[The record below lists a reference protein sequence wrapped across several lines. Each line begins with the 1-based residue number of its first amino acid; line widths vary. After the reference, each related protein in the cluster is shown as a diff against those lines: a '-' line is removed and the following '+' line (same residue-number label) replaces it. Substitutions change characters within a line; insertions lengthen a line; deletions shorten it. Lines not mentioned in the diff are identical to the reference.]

1 MATIRHSLQRDVF
14 EPTEERLVG
23 VLYVTKPGKKK
34 KTSFLCATI
43 NKEKPVYATIHQ
55 VKKTD
60 KDAYKK
66 KSSWPLRELQV
77 VDGRDENKDTAELD
91 LTFDRVY
98 KWVANSTPD
107 KHSFIQVLW
116 KLCCRYLPKQKP
128 QFINIPTEL
137 IEENTDLTESRDANT
152 SALDTMDAVLEE
164 EGDYQALSE
173 REQLDLERLMEQCDS
188 AVSNAEAFAE
198 QLSRDLSVLDGA
210 NIHTMMASEAQVEAL
225 MGMIDAAYTEAEKI
239 EERLDSYDEIL
250 QHVKDSIEKMADKN
264 TSIEQTNANNCRL
277 LEVLDHLIGQLDL
290 PRGYAR
296 DLVEADLNKAGSL
309 AQAIQVAEAL
319 QAVLSAPIPPH
330 LTQLQAV
337 QDERKRF
344 DKLRARFSQVVSRHL
359 NNLFIHLGNDPG
371 ETLSQHAEQLTLP
384 RHGNLHAELQPYTR
398 LMHWTR
404 ALDPRAYLHLTKT
417 YNSSISKLYE
427 RDIRWFF
434 EEARQRISGSRR
446 LRGSG
451 SSQDIAGVSGVAGK
465 LTSQI
470 KHGAQ
475 TLSTRTTAP
484 GALLGVDRDQWGS
497 ELDMQ
502 ERQKFDEIFERV
514 LSELQPVCLAE
525 QEFCIAFFDLNA
537 AGTEKAPSS
546 VASTPGSSGSEE
558 SSGSTATS
566 STGVAGTPGPGKGK
580 QVNREVRSMMGALFN
595 ILEQQLSSF
604 INTYDRADSYCCLY
618 IYVRLSEHV
627 LTAEDTGSF
636 LSTTFGSCL
645 VQAKRNFDRFMNLQI
660 QSIQECR
667 VARKKCGILP
677 FITNFEEFAKT
688 AESVFKKS
696 ERRTD
701 LDKWYVR
708 LVTAMFE
715 HIPRVAVEHQRT
727 PPEVIKMENY
737 HVLHQLMS
745 QLKLPGM
752 DSQKKEAKQRYQEA
766 LGLYVTQYF
775 GRPLEKLNQFFDG
788 VSAKVASG
796 VKESEV
802 GYQLAYSKQELRKV
816 IKEYPGKEVKR
827 GLEQLYRKVEK
838 HLSEEGNL
846 LQVVWRA
853 MQEEFIRQYKLI
865 DDLIHRCY
873 PGAMISLEFSID
885 DILNYFSDIAQSH

>member
-1 MATIRHSLQRDVF
+1 
-14 EPTEERLVG
+14 
-23 VLYVTKPGKKK
+23 
-34 KTSFLCATI
+34 
-43 NKEKPVYATIHQ
+43 
-55 VKKTD
+55 
-60 KDAYKK
+60 
-66 KSSWPLRELQV
+66 
-77 VDGRDENKDTAELD
+77 
-91 LTFDRVY
+91 
-98 KWVANSTPD
+98 
-107 KHSFIQVLW
+107 
-116 KLCCRYLPKQKP
+116 
-128 QFINIPTEL
+128 
-137 IEENTDLTESRDANT
+137 
-152 SALDTMDAVLEE
+152 MDAVEE
-164 EGDYQALSE
+164 DGDYKALSE
-173 REQLDLERLMEQCDS
+173 REQQDLERLMEQCDS

-225 MGMIDAAYTEAEKI
+225 MGMIDAAFTEAEKI

-264 TSIEQTNANNCRL
+264 TSIEQTNANNSRL
-277 LEVLDHLIGQLDL
+277 LEELDHIIKQLDL
-290 PRGYAR
+290 PRSCAN
-296 DLVEADLNKAGSL
+296 DLCEADLNKAGSL
-309 AQAIQVAEAL
+309 AQAIHAAEAL
-319 QAVLSAPIPPH
+319 QAVISAPIPPH
-330 LTQLQAV
+330 LIQLQAV
-337 QDERKRF
+337 QDEKKRF
-344 DKLRARFSQVVSRHL
+344 DKLKGRFSQVVSRHL

-384 RHGNLHAELQPYTR
+384 RHENLHAELQPYTP

-404 ALDPRAYLHLTKT
+404 ALDLRAYHHLNKI
-417 YNSSISKLYE
+417 YASSISKLYE

-434 EEARQRISGSRR
+434 DEARQRISGSRR

-451 SSQDIAGVSGVAGK
+451 SSQDIASVSGVAGK

-475 TLSTRTTAP
+475 TLGTRTAAP

-525 QEFCIAFFDLNA
+525 QEFCIAFFNLNA
-537 AGTEKAPSS
+537 ASPEKMPSS
-546 VASTPGSSGSEE
+546 LASTPGSSGSEE
-558 SSGSTATS
+558 SSSSTTTS
-566 STGVAGTPGPGKGK
+566 STGVAGTPGPGRGR

-667 VARKKCGILP
+667 VTKKKCGILP
-677 FITNFEEFAKT
+677 FVINFEEFAKT
-688 AESVFKKS
+688 AECVFKKS

-715 HIPRVAVEHQRT
+715 HIPRVAAEHQRT

-737 HVLHQLMS
+737 HVLQQMMF

-752 DSQKKEAKQRYQEA
+752 DIQKKEAKQRYQEA

-775 GRPLEKLNQFFDG
+775 GRPLEKLNLFFDG

-796 VKESEV
+796 VRESEV

-816 IKEYPGKEVKR
+816 IK
-827 GLEQLYRKVEK
+827 
-838 HLSEEGNL
+838 
-846 LQVVWRA
+846 
-853 MQEEFIRQYKLI
+853 
-865 DDLIHRCY
+865 
-873 PGAMISLEFSID
+873 
-885 DILNYFSDIAQSH
+885 